1 MIDHNSTKV
10 GGIHRTSRSDSAQV
24 FGIDSSFRK
33 EKNSAKKGGV
43 TDSSLDASIRNL
55 LKTDTTE
62 LGHGVRKANNTI
74 SAIQVADR
82 VLLSIGDKLLK
93 MREYARSSADT
104 ECTPF
109 ERKEIEEQYQ
119 KVAREITEIATS
131 TEAIEKSGICE
142 ELRKTTAAEL
152 GLGSDACPT
161 SSGYTISTQE
171 AARRAVDGVS
181 DAIVKKD
188 EMRARLG
195 TLKRSLEAT
204 ISSLVVHAQN
214 IQAAETKMSDIDIA
228 NEMALF
234 VKQQILSKSKV
245 AILSQ
250 ACRLSAVSL
259 SLVR

>member
-10 GGIHRTSRSDSAQV
+10 GGIHRTSSSDSAQCR
-24 FGIDSSFRK
+24 GIDSSVRK
-33 EKNSAKKGGV
+33 EKNGTKKGGA
-43 TDSSLDASIRNL
+43 LDTSIRDL

-62 LGHGVRKANNTI
+62 LGYGVRKANNTI
-74 SAIQVADR
+74 SEIQVADR

-93 MREYARSSADT
+93 MREYAQSSADT

-119 KVAREITEIATS
+119 KVAREITEIAKA
-131 TEAIEKSGICE
+131 TEGFEKSAICDE
-142 ELRKTTAAEL
+142 VRRTTAAEL
-152 GLGSDACPT
+152 GLGSDACPA
-161 SSGYTISTQE
+161 SSGYTVSTPE
-171 AARRAVDGVS
+171 AARRAVVGVS

-195 TLKRSLEAT
+195 TLKKSLEST

-214 IQAAETKMSDIDIA
+214 VQAAEARMSDIAIA
-228 NEMALF
+228 NEMVIF

-250 ACRLSAVSL
+250 ACRLSVVSL